1 MAVEEE
7 FAIEIPDQE
16 ADAINAVNDGE
27 CLLLRLRKANKQPLS
42 TLPRLVIAPSP
53 PRSTLLT
60 SPPTLQTPEG
70 EFRSHDVEGT
80 GLFS

>member
-27 CLLLRLRKANKQPLS
+27 YPAPFLS
-42 TLPRLVIAPSP
+42 PQS
-53 PRSTLLT
+53 
-60 SPPTLQTPEG
+60 
-70 EFRSHDVEGT
+70 
-80 GLFS
+80 

>member
-27 CLLLRLRKANKQPLS
+27 SLLGSKDEDER
-42 TLPRLVIAPSP
+42 
-53 PRSTLLT
+53 
-60 SPPTLQTPEG
+60 
-70 EFRSHDVEGT
+70 
-80 GLFS
+80 